1 MLASILLVATLGS
14 YIALSAFKTQMDE
27 HIVQTSAEYTELNK
41 ERIKR
46 EVRVVTESIDF
57 EISKLERKLR
67 ASLKEKILI
76 ALNLAQYTY
85 DTYKDTLN
93 PE

>member
-1 MLASILLVATLGS
+1 
-14 YIALSAFKTQMDE
+14 MDE

-67 ASLKEKILI
+67 TSLKEKILI